1 MCLKKMELKHRKG
14 GGFKFDEPKTAK
26 SRRTVPLPKS
36 ILPKLK
42 EHKRQQTEH
51 RFKLG
56 SAYENYNL
64 VFANEL
70 GRPLNARNLYQR
82 NFQSIVKKS
91 ELDKEGFVLY
101 SLRHSCATLLL
112 SAGENPKVVAE
123 RLGHSSVKMTL
134 DTYSH
139 VLPDMQQSAT
149 DKLETMLYQ
158 KIV

>member
-1 MCLKKMELKHRKG
+1 MS
-14 GGFKFDEPKTAK
+14 
-26 SRRTVPLPKS
+26 SR
-36 ILPKLK
+36 
-42 EHKRQQTEH
+42 
-51 RFKLG
+51 G

-82 NFQSIVKKS
+82 NFQSILKKT

-123 RLGHSSVKMTL
+123 RLGHSSVKITL

-139 VLPDMQQSAT
+139 VLPSMQQSAT
-149 DKLETMLYQ
+149 DKLETMLYR
-158 KIV
+158 KIGAF

>member
-1 MCLKKMELKHRKG
+1 VKNVSFFTHLHSKKHLLAKKLFVKILGKVNCYRNQSPPNTPLKK
-14 GGFKFDEPKTAK
+14 A
-26 SRRTVPLPKS
+26 
-36 ILPKLK
+36 
-42 EHKRQQTEH
+42 
-51 RFKLG
+51 
-56 SAYENYNL
+56 
-64 VFANEL
+64 
-70 GRPLNARNLYQR
+70 
-82 NFQSIVKKS
+82 
-91 ELDKEGFVLY
+91 ELDKKGFVLY

-112 SAGENPKVVAE
+112 SAGENAKVVAE